1 MTTNGSSAAQGR
13 IVTANR
19 LTDGAVVYLT
29 PDGSWSLRIEHAAF
43 IMDEADEKRLL
54 AAADEDVR
62 NRRIVGPYAMDVA
75 HTAEGVRALSERE
88 RIRAAGPSVQQAL
101 WTQPSGRAMTP
112 SEGSS

>member
-1 MTTNGSSAAQGR
+1 MTTNATSAGHGR

-29 PDGSWSLRIEHAAF
+29 PDGRWSRRIEHAAF
-43 IMDEADEKRLL
+43 IMEEPDEKRLL
-54 AAADEDVR
+54 AAADEDLR
-62 NRRIVGPYAMDVA
+62 SRRIVGPYAMDVA

-101 WTQPSGRAMTP
+101 WAQPRGRAMTP